1 MGAIRSLIAAVVAF
15 LAMAGL
21 LAACGGGSSNPSNL
35 PPPPSTG
42 SATLTW
48 TLPTQNTDGSPLTD
62 LAGFRIMF
70 GQSPTAL
77 DQSVTVNSPTA
88 TSYTVGN
95 LDSGTWYFAIVAFD
109 SLGGAS
115 APTNLVTATI

>member
-1 MGAIRSLIAAVVAF
+1 MIAAVVAS
-15 LAMAGL
+15 LGMTGL
-21 LAACGGGSSNPSNL
+21 LAACGGGSSTATS
-35 PPPPSTG
+35 PPPPPTTG

-48 TLPTQNTDGSPLTD
+48 TLPTQNTDGSALTD

-77 DQSVTVNSPTA
+77 NQSVTVNSPTA
-88 TSYTVGN
+88 TSYTVDS
-95 LDSGTWYFAIVAFD
+95 LDSGTWYFAIVALD
-109 SLGGAS
+109 SLGDAS